1 MAVDSLWEVP
11 QDCSL
16 PLDTMITV
24 STPQND
30 VFGFRLAG
38 PLDRFL
44 DMPNRRELLGFA
56 LFAIGMAIPVGV
68 AVWYVAPNES
78 THHQSRAV

>member
-1 MAVDSLWEVP
+1 MTKFVVIG
-11 QDCSL
+11 SL

-30 VFGFRLAG
+30 VFGFRLPG

-56 LFAIGMAIPVGV
+56 LLAIGMAIRVGG
-68 AVWYVAPNES
+68 AIWYVAANES
-78 THHQSRAV
+78 THHHSRSA